1 MPKAEDEQTGGHL
14 DVLSSIPNEYRAAV
28 IEQCERRVVRKGGS
42 IWTQGEPAEYVAFL
56 VSGKA
61 MSMYQSRTGKVGTT
75 GFWCAG
81 DILGAG
87 DLGSRTTRQMTLRC
101 LETCVLYALSYQRF
115 GALMLR
121 FPELGQAVIRAL
133 SLRLRWVARLAVM
146 LETESGYQR
155 VCGVLLAL
163 ADRFGVPSPQGAI
176 IDLKLTHEDLASISG
191 VSRQYVNATLGE
203 LRRRG
208 LLRMRKREI
217 MVPDLDKLAAAGQA
231 SPENLSTSRQSD
243 R

>member
-1 MPKAEDEQTGGHL
+1 MARVENPLADGHL
-14 DVLSSIPNEYRAAV
+14 DVLSSIPEEYRRAV
-28 IEQCERRVVRKGGS
+28 IEQCERRSLRKGRN
-42 IWTQGEPAEYVAFL
+42 IWSQGEHAEFAAFL

-61 MSMYQSRTGKVGTT
+61 MSVYQSRSGKTGTT

-87 DLGSRTTRQMTLRC
+87 DLGSKTTRQMTLRC
-101 LETCVLYALSYQRF
+101 LEPCVLYTIAYPRFDALVR
-115 GALMLR
+115 R
-121 FPELGQAVIRAL
+121 FPELGQSVIHAL

-163 ADRFGVPSPQGAI
+163 AERFAAPSPEGTV
-176 IDLKLTHEDLASISG
+176 IDLKITNEDLASISG
-191 VSRQYVNATLGE
+191 VSRQYVNATLSD

-217 MVPDLDKLAAAGQA
+217 ILPDCKKLASVVPAEINAK
-231 SPENLSTSRQSD
+231 PF
-243 R
+243 

>member
-1 MPKAEDEQTGGHL
+1 MAGVDNPQTSGHL
-14 DVLSSIPNEYRAAV
+14 DVLSSIPEEYRKAV
-28 IEQCERRVVRKGGS
+28 TSQCERRLVRKGRN
-42 IWTQGEPAEYVAFL
+42 IWSQGEQAEFAAFL

-61 MSMYQSRTGKVGTT
+61 MSMYQSRNGKTGTT

-87 DLGSRTTRQMTLRC
+87 DLGSKTTRQMTLRC
-101 LETCVLYALSYQRF
+101 LEPCVLYTIAYPRFDALVR
-115 GALMLR
+115 R
-121 FPELGQAVIRAL
+121 FPELGQAVIHAL

-155 VCGVLLAL
+155 VVGVLLAL
-163 ADRFGVPSPQGAI
+163 AERFATPSPQGTI

-191 VSRQYVNATLGE
+191 VSRQYVNATLGD
-203 LRRRG
+203 LRKRG

-217 MVPDLDKLAAAGQA
+217 ILPDCARLASVVPPGRSAKQA
-231 SPENLSTSRQSD
+231 
-243 R
+243 